1 MTTETIH
8 IFTKPA
14 APLLTSVVPSGNV
27 VLVLVVV
34 VSGTL
39 TVVGTGTLVVVGT
52 GNSVVGTGTSVL
64 VGTGNSVLVGTGN
77 SGVVSTEPAVEML
90 LLSGRITVPAVVT
103 AISGVA
109 AASSKFNSIE
119 FNQLFISTQFNFIH
133 QTRSTQSTSFQL
145 NSTLFN

>member
-39 TVVGTGTLVVVGT
+39 TVVGTG
-52 GNSVVGTGTSVL
+52 NSVL